1 MIEVML
7 QGQTLKANLLNP
19 EVVKRYEDGFD
30 KTIKAFDEAE
40 KRERGS
46 DGIRMQCQ
54 AVIDYVTDIF
64 GEEQAKKVFGEST
77 DLLECM
83 DILEEMYDLYDK
95 YITPKVTEKKQA
107 LIDRF
112 SK

>member
-1 MIEVML
+1 MK
-7 QGQTLKANLLNP
+7 QQS
-19 EVVKRYEDGFD
+19 VKEDLM
-30 KTIKAFDEAE
+30 ESE
-40 KRERGS
+40 
-46 DGIRMQCQ
+46 CQ

-95 YITPKVTEKKQA
+95 YITPKVTERKQA